1 MEKRGERKEGVPV
14 LALAK
19 CLLASYVL
27 TLLLLCLLALLL
39 YKLHLTEGM
48 VTIAISAIY
57 VVTTFTAGF
66 LAGKKMETQKFLW
79 GALLGAAYFVILAVV
94 SVLIKTP
101 ETALG
106 NSFWTTMVLCVA
118 GGTLGGMLGQ
128 NTEMDRNLT
137 VFEKKSFYKC
147 QIHDIMSKNELRV
160 CMFIYTLASI
170 GALKS

>member
-1 MEKRGERKEGVPV
+1 MEKRVERKEGVPV

-27 TLLLLCLLALLL
+27 TLLCLLALLL

-118 GGTLGGMLGQ
+118 GGTLGGMLG
-128 NTEMDRNLT
+128 
-137 VFEKKSFYKC
+137 
-147 QIHDIMSKNELRV
+147 
-160 CMFIYTLASI
+160 
-170 GALKS
+170 

>member
-57 VVTTFTAGF
+57 VITTFMAGF
-66 LAGKKMETQKFLW
+66 LAGKKMKTQKFLW
-79 GALLGAAYFVILAVV
+79 GALLGAA
-94 SVLIKTP
+94 
-101 ETALG
+101 
-106 NSFWTTMVLCVA
+106 
-118 GGTLGGMLGQ
+118 
-128 NTEMDRNLT
+128 
-137 VFEKKSFYKC
+137 
-147 QIHDIMSKNELRV
+147 
-160 CMFIYTLASI
+160 
-170 GALKS
+170 

>member
-57 VVTTFTAGF
+57 VITTFMAGF
-66 LAGKKMETQKFLW
+66 LQEKRW
-79 GALLGAAYFVILAVV
+79 RRR
-94 SVLIKTP
+94 
-101 ETALG
+101 
-106 NSFWTTMVLCVA
+106 SFFGEHC
-118 GGTLGGMLGQ
+118 
-128 NTEMDRNLT
+128 
-137 VFEKKSFYKC
+137 
-147 QIHDIMSKNELRV
+147 
-160 CMFIYTLASI
+160 
-170 GALKS
+170 

>member
-57 VVTTFTAGF
+57 VVTTFMAGF
-66 LAGKKMETQKFLW
+66 LAGKKMETQKFLCTAR
-79 GALLGAAYFVILAVV
+79 GSIFRDTGGGIRIDQNAGNCIGQFLLDHNGIVCGRGDTGRNVRVKYR
-94 SVLIKTP
+94 
-101 ETALG
+101 
-106 NSFWTTMVLCVA
+106 N
-118 GGTLGGMLGQ
+118 GQ
-128 NTEMDRNLT
+128 EFNG
-137 VFEKKSFYKC
+137 F
-147 QIHDIMSKNELRV
+147 
-160 CMFIYTLASI
+160 
-170 GALKS
+170 

>member
-79 GALLGAAYFVILAVV
+79 GALLGAAIFRDTGGGIRIDQNAG
-94 SVLIKTP
+94 
-101 ETALG
+101 TALG

-118 GGTLGGMLGQ
+118 GGTLGGMLG
-128 NTEMDRNLT
+128 
-137 VFEKKSFYKC
+137 
-147 QIHDIMSKNELRV
+147 
-160 CMFIYTLASI
+160 
-170 GALKS
+170 